1 MECRKG
7 RSVSFW
13 TMLPTILKYKLRQIY
28 NAFNHSSRQKRLGW
42 IISIAFIIP
51 YYVEFISSMTRMYDA
66 RHTAL
71 KWEGLAQ
78 MAIANLALVFLF
90 VLISTSALTLYR
102 MFQAKDLPLLM
113 SLPMG
118 DGQLFLAKF
127 SESLAYTARNMIL
140 PLPIC
145 ISLISVIGKVE
156 SPLAALAAAIFAVG
170 WIGIMIQLT
179 GLSVIIA
186 LILGR
191 LIITNRWGVVLRII
205 AVVASL
211 AFLLIFFT
219 GYVYQAGPGISLFS
233 FAQLPAIL
241 PTSWLVA
248 ALPYAGSSITI
259 NVLCG
264 VGFLTVTA
272 AFPAAAF
279 WIFRRRFRRLWA
291 IAVEVKQRKGKQK
304 SGVRGASSS
313 TGAMGNTRA
322 IVFKDS
328 FTMRREPHTWVG
340 LMIVLVLFPV
350 FIFLRTDELG
360 QQASYMQSV
369 YIIVVSLMTTASYS
383 MSCVGREG
391 RSFALLRSL
400 PVRMSI
406 LLRAKFLLG
415 CAINLVVTLAFVM
428 ALYLARKSSA
438 EQMWYNVLIGT
449 VSAVYLSA
457 FGTALAAIFPKFDY
471 NSPIRAAS
479 LPGFLILYFTVF
491 LFGFT
496 FVVTTTIGWHFT
508 PLVLAPW
515 AGIILILMKVGQS
528 RLEKMDV

>member
-1 MECRKG
+1 
-7 RSVSFW
+7 
-13 TMLPTILKYKLRQIY
+13 MLPTILKYKLRQIY
-28 NAFNHSSRQKRLGW
+28 NAFTHGSRQKRLGW
-42 IISIAFIIP
+42 IISIAFIAP
-51 YYVEFISSMTRMYDA
+51 YYVEFTRSMSRMYDA
-66 RHTAL
+66 RYVDLGWA
-71 KWEGLAQ
+71 GLAQ
-78 MAIANLALVFLF
+78 MAIGNLALVFLF

-145 ISLISVIGKVE
+145 ISLISVIIRKAE
-156 SPLAALAAAIFAVG
+156 LPLAAAIFAVG
-170 WIGIMIQLT
+170 WIGIMFQLT

-219 GYVYQAGPGISLFS
+219 GYVYKAGPGISLFS

-241 PTSWLVA
+241 PTSWLVS

-259 NVLCG
+259 NILCG

-279 WIFRRRFRRLWA
+279 YIFRRRFRRLWT
-291 IAVEVKQRKGKQK
+291 IAVEVKQRKGKQR
-304 SGVRGASSS
+304 SGVRSASSA
-313 TGAMGNTRA
+313 TGTMGSTRA
-322 IVFKDS
+322 VILKDS
-328 FTMRREPHTWVG
+328 LTMRREPHTWIG
-340 LMIVLVLFPV
+340 LMILLVLFPV
-350 FIFLRTDELG
+350 FIFLKTDDLG
-360 QQASYMQSV
+360 RQAAYMQSI
-369 YIIVVSLMTTASYS
+369 YIIIVSLLTTASYS
-383 MSCVGREG
+383 MSCIGREG

-428 ALYLARKSSA
+428 ALYLARRSSVG
-438 EQMWYNVLIGT
+438 QMWHNVLIGT
-449 VSAVYLSA
+449 VCAVYLPG
-457 FGTALAAIFPKFDY
+457 FGTALAAMFPKFDY
-471 NSPIRAAS
+471 SNPIRAAS
-479 LPGFLILYFTVF
+479 LPGFLILYFIVF

-496 FVVTTTIGWHFT
+496 FVTTTTTGWYFA

-515 AGIILILMKVGQS
+515 AGIILILMKVGQN